1 MMNNFVQL
9 VDNVIDNYAIR
20 IYLLIFFFLHLI
32 HVLVIFNITVL
43 SHEIL
48 DNLNTLVQ
56 MFICFV
62 LFFRFNPWRN
72 VKVNE
77 NDKHVIFGSAVF
89 LFSNLAIT
97 NYYIKYAQDSYY
109 NHPVNITVTK
119 K

>member
-1 MMNNFVQL
+1 MNHFVQL
-9 VDNVIDNYAIR
+9 IDNIIDNYAIR
-20 IYLLIFFFLHLI
+20 IYITIFFFLHLI
-32 HVLVIFNITVL
+32 HVLVIFNINVL
-43 SHEIL
+43 SREIL

-97 NYYIKYAQDSYY
+97 NYYINYVHDSYY
-109 NHPVNITVTK
+109 NSPVNITVTK